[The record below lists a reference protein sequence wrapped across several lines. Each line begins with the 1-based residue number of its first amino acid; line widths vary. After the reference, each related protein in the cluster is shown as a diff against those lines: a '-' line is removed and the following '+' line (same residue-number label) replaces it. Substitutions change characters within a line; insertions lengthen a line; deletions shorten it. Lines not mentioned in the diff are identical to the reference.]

1 MSEAFDHI
9 IGLAGGDGR
18 RRHARWDAGRFD
30 RLARGPAARLWEKL
44 EGQPHAEA
52 TLEAY
57 AALLAEAVGSGYLDG
72 VQPLL
77 IAHATNA
84 FAVLVL
90 AVIGAVLGA
99 ALRKAGRPSWTLWM
113 PIGIIV
119 AIAVQMMLGFAG
131 VRGAHVFLGV
141 LILCTVTAYCSYSW
155 RLRVPEGGA
164 TATATPPSA

>member
-1 MSEAFDHI
+1 MAQI
-9 IGLAGGDGR
+9 RQLRIV
-18 RRHARWDAGRFD
+18 
-30 RLARGPAARLWEKL
+30 
-44 EGQPHAEA
+44 A
-52 TLEAY
+52 TLLFAF
-57 AALLAEAVGSGYLDG
+57 AVAQAGLGSGYLDG
-72 VQPLL
+72 VRPLL

-119 AIAVQMMLGFAG
+119 ALAVQMMLGFAG

-155 RLRVPEGGA
+155 RLRLPEGGA
-164 TATATPPSA
+164 TATAAPTSA

>member
-1 MSEAFDHI
+1 MAQI
-9 IGLAGGDGR
+9 RQLRIV
-18 RRHARWDAGRFD
+18 
-30 RLARGPAARLWEKL
+30 
-44 EGQPHAEA
+44 A
-52 TLEAY
+52 TLLFAF
-57 AALLAEAVGSGYLDG
+57 AVAQAGLGSGYLDG
-72 VQPLL
+72 VRPLL

-155 RLRVPEGGA
+155 RLRLPEGGA
-164 TATATPPSA
+164 TATAAPTSA

>member
-1 MSEAFDHI
+1 MGTALRH
-9 IGLAGGDGR
+9 DGR
-18 RRHARWDAGRFD
+18 VAQIRQLRIV
-30 RLARGPAARLWEKL
+30 
-44 EGQPHAEA
+44 A
-52 TLEAY
+52 TLLFAF
-57 AALLAEAVGSGYLDG
+57 AVAQAGLGSGYLDG
-72 VQPLL
+72 VRPLL

-119 AIAVQMMLGFAG
+119 AIAVQMMLGFSG

-141 LILCTVTAYCSYSW
+141 LILCTITAYCSYSW
-155 RLRVPEGGA
+155 RLRLPEGGA
-164 TATATPPSA
+164 TATAAPTSA

>member
-1 MSEAFDHI
+1 M
-9 IGLAGGDGR
+9 L
-18 RRHARWDAGRFD
+18 RHDD
-30 RLARGPAARLWEKL
+30 RVAQIRQLRIV
-44 EGQPHAEA
+44 A
-52 TLEAY
+52 TLLFAF
-57 AALLAEAVGSGYLDG
+57 AVAQAGLGSGYLDG
-72 VQPLL
+72 VRPLL

-119 AIAVQMMLGFAG
+119 ALAVQMMLGFAG

-155 RLRVPEGGA
+155 RLRLPEGGA
-164 TATATPPSA
+164 TATAAPTSA

>member
-1 MSEAFDHI
+1 MAQI
-9 IGLAGGDGR
+9 RQLRIV
-18 RRHARWDAGRFD
+18 
-30 RLARGPAARLWEKL
+30 
-44 EGQPHAEA
+44 A
-52 TLEAY
+52 TLLFAF
-57 AALLAEAVGSGYLDG
+57 AVAQAGLGSGYLDG
-72 VQPLL
+72 VRPLL
-77 IAHATNA
+77 VAHATNA

-131 VRGAHVFLGV
+131 VKGAHVFLGV

-155 RLRVPEGGA
+155 RLRLPEGGA
-164 TATATPPSA
+164 TATAAPTSA